1 MAYWNCGKVPC
12 SRESVRT
19 KPEIRAV
26 PSSNFLW
33 EVMRSTKSQETGK
46 GEKREER
53 NRKKKGNKNHPWQ
66 QVSPTVRTDISSYS
80 GWAPHCN
87 LRSHVFFF
95 PFFVPHTDMV
105 KTFYFLFFVKF
116 NIFLILHSEFRSH
129 KGLGLYYPLIT
140 WITLNNA
147 RPCYVLHCIIVRY
160 ELNHF
165 FPSFME
171 YLTPR
176 LIDFARLPTRNVI
189 WELATATQLTLWYP
203 TYISTGDLCLNTKS
217 LPFFR
222 RRKVGFEVP
231 ALQKDNQ
238 QGFITKFSLND
249 LDFYNECPL

>member
-1 MAYWNCGKVPC
+1 MFIFSFLC
-12 SRESVRT
+12 STHRHAWW
-19 KPEIRAV
+19 K
-26 PSSNFLW
+26 L
-33 EVMRSTKSQETGK
+33 
-46 GEKREER
+46 
-53 NRKKKGNKNHPWQ
+53 H
-66 QVSPTVRTDISSYS
+66 
-80 GWAPHCN
+80 
-87 LRSHVFFF
+87 
-95 PFFVPHTDMV
+95 
-105 KTFYFLFFVKF
+105 YFLFFVKF

-140 WITLNNA
+140 WMTLNNA
-147 RPCYVLHCIIVRY
+147 RPCYALHCIIVRY

-203 TYISTGDLCLNTKS
+203 TYISTGDLCLNTNS